1 MLDTAH
7 PSGEMASPSAWCFL
21 DAVLEKH
28 PHLPHPLKRN
38 SCPETFVEGEG
49 IAGSLWVDL

>member
-1 MLDTAH
+1 MLDAAH
-7 PSGEMASPSAWCFL
+7 PSGEMASPSTWCFL
-21 DAVLEKH
+21 EAVLEKH
-28 PHLPHPLKRN
+28 PHLPHPLKCN